1 MYQTGND
8 KMPDLVIP
16 PAEMGTFFDPHH
28 QVCGFTFSD
37 ATGQKF
43 LLPIPGAMMS
53 ALINDARRQLDS
65 FEGSLNWISQ
75 PGVAVEQAPSGN

>member
-1 MYQTGND
+1 MYSTGND

-53 ALINDARRQLDS
+53 ALVDDARRQLDAI
-65 FEGSLNWISQ
+65 EGAKDWISQ
-75 PGVAVEQAPSGN
+75 PGVAAERVPSGQ